1 MVRRLSPQKP
11 VAPMPTLA
19 ALLAERA
26 RLNPDTVAMHY
37 PVDADARDLPVYES
51 LSYAD
56 LDARVSDLARGFLA
70 IGVGPGSKVAVMVR
84 PGPDLAATI
93 FALFRAGAV
102 PVLIDPGIDKRALRQ
117 CLAEAAP
124 VAFVGIPLAQVAR
137 LILGWAR
144 NSIRTVITAGS
155 TWFWGGHALE
165 EVEAIGH
172 QRQTLS
178 LPEVDADDLAAIIF
192 TSGSTGVPKGVE
204 FRHRMFTAQIE
215 LLREAF
221 DFAPGEAILQ
231 TFPPFSLFD
240 PALGTTTVVP
250 DMDPTRPAQADP
262 RKLLAAIEAFGIR
275 SMFGSP
281 ALLRT
286 FSGWMVR
293 ERRAPGS
300 LSRVLSAGA
309 PVPPELVAEAYGW
322 LPREA
327 RIYTPYG
334 ATEALPVAIV
344 EGRELLGPVRRQT
357 AQGAGI
363 CVGRVLSANTVR
375 IIAITDAPIGDW
387 QAVRELPAGEIG
399 EITVAG
405 PSVTEAYHARASATA
420 VAKIREGGRIVH
432 RMGDVGYLD
441 AHGQLWYCGRKS
453 HRVEGRDGLRFTES
467 VEQIFNQH
475 PEVLRSALVGIGER
489 PQQQAVVCIERR
501 KPVQRPFAALLPEL
515 RAIAE
520 SHPVTVGLSEFRE
533 HPGFPVDIR
542 HNSKIGREQLSIW
555 AAGT

>member
-1 MVRRLSPQKP
+1 
-11 VAPMPTLA
+11 MPTLA
-19 ALLAERA
+19 SLLAERA
-26 RLNPDTVAMHY
+26 RLSPDTVAMYH
-37 PVDADARDLPVYES
+37 PVDRDARDLPVYAS

-56 LDARVSDLARGFLA
+56 LDARVTDLARGFVA

-84 PGPDLAATI
+84 PGPDLTSTI

-124 VAFVGIPLAQVAR
+124 VGFVGIPLAQLAR
-137 LILGWAR
+137 LILGWAKG
-144 NSIRTVITAGS
+144 SIRSVVTAGP
-155 TWFWGGHALE
+155 TWFWGGHSLD

-172 QRQTLS
+172 QRPSLA
-178 LPEVDADDLAAIIF
+178 LPEVGDDDLAAIIF

-204 FRHRMFTAQIE
+204 ARHRMFHAQID

-250 DMDPTRPAQADP
+250 DMDPTQPARADP
-262 RKLLAAIEAFGIR
+262 RKLLSAIEGFGIR

-286 FSGWMVR
+286 FSAWMVAHGKR
-293 ERRAPGS
+293 GRRGS
-300 LSRVLSAGA
+300 TLARVLSAGA
-309 PVPPELVAEAYGW
+309 PVPPELVAEAYSW
-322 LPREA
+322 LPNDA
-327 RIYTPYG
+327 RLYTPYG

-357 AQGAGI
+357 AEGAGI
-363 CVGRVLSANTVR
+363 CVGRVLSANCVR
-375 IIAITDAPIGDW
+375 IIAISDAPIGDW
-387 QAVRELPAGEIG
+387 REVRELPVGEIG
-399 EITVAG
+399 EVTVAG
-405 PSVTEAYHARASATA
+405 PSVTEAYHAREGATA
-420 VAKIREGGRIVH
+420 LAKIRDGGRIVH

-441 AHGQLWYCGRKS
+441 DHGQLWYCGRKS
-453 HRVEGRDGLRFTES
+453 HRVEERDGLRFTEC
-467 VEQIFNQH
+467 VEQVFNQH

-501 KPVQRPFAALLPEL
+501 QPTRRPFSELLPEL

-520 SHPVTVGLSEFRE
+520 AHPVTTGLSAFLE

-542 HNSKIGREQLSIW
+542 HNSKIGREQLAVW
-555 AAGT
+555 AAQRAADP

>member
-1 MVRRLSPQKP
+1 
-11 VAPMPTLA
+11 MPTLSS
-19 ALLAERA
+19 LLAERA
-26 RLNPDTVAMHY
+26 ALAPDTIAMHY
-37 PVDADARDLPVYES
+37 PVDRDARDLPVYAS
-51 LSYAD
+51 LSYAE
-56 LDARVSDLARGFLA
+56 LDQRVSDLARGFLA
-70 IGVGPGSKVAVMVR
+70 VGLGPGSKVAVMVR
-84 PGPDLAATI
+84 PGPDLTATM

-102 PVLIDPGIDKRALRQ
+102 PVLIDPGIDKRALKQ

-124 VAFVGIPLAQVAR
+124 VAFIGIPLAQLAR
-137 LILGWAR
+137 IVLGWAR
-144 NSIRTVITAGS
+144 DSLHTVITVGS
-155 TWFWGGHALE
+155 SWFWGGHALE
-165 EVEAIGH
+165 EIEALGH
-172 QRQTLS
+172 RRDS
-178 LPEVDADDLAAIIF
+178 VPLPAVGADDLAAIVF

-262 RKLLAAIEAFGIR
+262 QKLLAAIETFGIR

-286 FSGWMVR
+286 FSAWMSAS
-293 ERRAPGS
+293 RRSPGT
-300 LSRVLSAGA
+300 LARVLSAGA
-309 PVPPELVAEAYGW
+309 PVPPELVAEAYRW
-322 LPREA
+322 LPADA
-327 RIYTPYG
+327 RLYTPYG

-375 IIAITDAPIGDW
+375 IIAISEAPIRDW
-387 QAVRELPAGEIG
+387 HEARELPVGEIG
-399 EITVAG
+399 EITVKG
-405 PSVTEAYHARASATA
+405 PSVTEAYHARAGATEL
-420 VAKIREGGRIVH
+420 AKIRDGEALVH

-441 AHGQLWYCGRKS
+441 DHGRLWYCGRKS
-453 HRVEGRDGLRFTES
+453 HRVESPEGLRYTET
-467 VEQIFNQH
+467 VEQVFNQH
-475 PEVLRSALVGIGER
+475 PAVLRSALVGIGER
-489 PQQQAVVCIERR
+489 PHQRAVVCIELRR
-501 KPVQRPFAALLPEL
+501 PATRAFAELLPEL
-515 RAIAE
+515 QRLAE
-520 SHPVTVGLSEFRE
+520 THAVTSGLTAFLE

-542 HNSKIGREQLSIW
+542 HNSKIGREQLAVW
-555 AAGT
+555 ASRQPAVGG